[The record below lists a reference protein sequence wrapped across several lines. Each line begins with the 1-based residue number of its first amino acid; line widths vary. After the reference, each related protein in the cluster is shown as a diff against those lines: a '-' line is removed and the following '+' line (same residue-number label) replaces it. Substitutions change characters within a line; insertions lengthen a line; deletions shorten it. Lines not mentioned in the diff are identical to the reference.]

1 MNKFGLKRMWVN
13 KVELLKKLY
22 FKWCDI
28 RECITPIVYG
38 FLVYLFLDSFYANV
52 FTFLELL
59 FVLVSIAITLFFAYE
74 YFTKYIDK
82 MIEYILLGILFL
94 IVYLLFISL
103 IVILYPILIA
113 DYLLR
118 FLPLKKIFKRDKYK
132 NKQHLIE
139 EFYTMKPM

>member
-1 MNKFGLKRMWVN
+1 MNKIGLKSMWVN

-22 FKWCDI
+22 FEWCDI
-28 RECITPIVYG
+28 RKCITPFVYG
-38 FLVYLFLDSFYANV
+38 FLVYLFLDSFCANV
-52 FTFLELL
+52 FSFEELL
-59 FVLVSIAITLFFAYE
+59 FVLVSITTTLFFAYE

-118 FLPLKKIFKRDKYK
+118 FLLLKKIFKCDKYK

-139 EFYTMKPM
+139 ELYTMKPI